1 MYSPSAP
8 PKKPK
13 SIRVF
18 SGIRHFDF
26 FALYLS
32 VQVIIEAIIFISKKY
47 SAAADSTGE
56 SDMRKVL
63 LIFFTV
69 NQREI
74 VVMKFIVFYTVG

>member
-18 SGIRHFDF
+18 SGILHFDF

-32 VQVIIEAIIFISKKY
+32 MQVIMEAIIFISKKY
-47 SAAADSTGE
+47 SAAAVNASE
-56 SDMRKVL
+56 PDMRKEL
-63 LIFFTV
+63 LIFFTA

-74 VVMKFIVFYTVG
+74 VVVKIVVFNAVG

>member
-18 SGIRHFDF
+18 SGIRHFDL

-32 VQVIIEAIIFISKKY
+32 MQVISEAKTFISNRYK
-47 SAAADSTGE
+47 ADTDKNRE
-56 SDMRKVL
+56 SDTEKGL

-69 NQREI
+69 NQRKII
-74 VVMKFIVFYTVG
+74 VVKLIVFNAVG